1 MTGIAAAARLP
12 ACAAQL
18 HLGERAC
25 SNKDV
30 SKRQERSTA
39 RKGESFEKFLESPMA
54 KLALSMIPSTNPPE
68 VLRQLL
74 QSAHD
79 QGFGAGAGDVAMD
92 MIESLFKNDRSGRAG
107 SKP

>member
-1 MTGIAAAARLP
+1 MTLP
-12 ACAAQL
+12 HFNADL
-18 HLGERAC
+18 H
-25 SNKDV
+25 
-30 SKRQERSTA
+30 TA
-39 RKGESFEKFLESPMA
+39 RAAIAEEVAKGMVEHQQRQATLLVDPTVHTVSATTEPS
-54 KLALSMIPSTNPPE
+54 LSMIPSTNPPE